1 MTIGVFLATLG
12 AFLVIVG
19 LTGRLAIW
27 VIERFSD

>member
-1 MTIGVFLATLG
+1 VTLGIFLATAG

-27 VIERFSD
+27 LVEQFSR